1 MTHFHPGVRRGSPLR
16 SGVAPHAFTLVELLV
31 VIAILAIL
39 AGLLLPALSK
49 ARRRADSVRCA
60 ANLRQLGIGMR
71 LYADDDTQGRLPSPP
86 RNGPGPIGADPTP
99 SWVFVL
105 TNAVGGIDKIRLCPS
120 DQMRGWLRTNG
131 GCSYLLNDYM
141 LPVPETASTSMT
153 PGTDPDGTP
162 FDEIDR
168 ETRLDRLRRPSETFL
183 VFEASE
189 LGQRLGDPRTHPDTW
204 FRGWENVT
212 ADIDPE
218 RHGQASNYLFADGHV
233 ERIASIVLRRRIE
246 AGDNIALPPSH

>member
-1 MTHFHPGVRRGSPLR
+1 MSPSHPCERRGRPAR
-16 SGVAPHAFTLVELLV
+16 SGPGRQAVTLVEWLV

-49 ARRRADSVRCA
+49 ARRRADAVRCA

-71 LYADDDTQGRLPSPP
+71 IYADDDTQGRLPSPS

-141 LPVPETASTSMT
+141 IPAADTARTSMT

-162 FDEIDR
+162 FDEIER

-218 RHGQASNYLFADGHV
+218 RHDRASNYLFADGHV
-233 ERIASIVLRRRIE
+233 ERIAAIVLKRRIE

>member
-1 MTHFHPGVRRGSPLR
+1 MMYSRPCERRGPPLR
-16 SGVAPHAFTLVELLV
+16 SGPWTHAFTLVELLV

-49 ARRRADSVRCA
+49 ARRRADAVRCA

-71 LYADDDTQGRLPSPP
+71 IYADDDTQGRLPSPP

-141 LPVPETASTSMT
+141 IPAADTARASMT
-153 PGTDPDGTP
+153 PGTDPDGSP
-162 FDEIDR
+162 FDEIER

-218 RHGQASNYLFADGHV
+218 RHDRASNYLFADGHV
-233 ERIASIVLRRRIE
+233 ERITASVLKRRIE
-246 AGDNIALPPSH
+246 AGDNIALPPLH

>member
-1 MTHFHPGVRRGSPLR
+1 MRR
-16 SGVAPHAFTLVELLV
+16 AFTLVELLV
-31 VIAILAIL
+31 VIAILAVL
-39 AGLLLPALSK
+39 AGLLLPAVAK
-49 ARRRADSVRCA
+49 ARRRADSIRCA
-60 ANLRQLGIGMR
+60 TNLRQLGIGMR
-71 LYADDDTQGRLPSPP
+71 IYADDDVQGRVPSPP

-105 TNAVGGIDKIRLCPS
+105 TNAVGAVDKIRLCPS

-131 GCSYLLNDYM
+131 GCSYVLNDYV
-141 LPVPETASTSMT
+141 LPSRDTATTSMT
-153 PGTDPDGTP
+153 PGTDPEGSP
-162 FDEIDR
+162 FDEVDR

-189 LGQRLGDPRTHPDTW
+189 LGQRLGDARTHPDTW

-218 RHGQASNYLFADGHV
+218 RHDRASNYLFADGHV
-233 ERIASIVLRRRIE
+233 ERIAAEVLKRRIE
-246 AGDNIALPPSH
+246 SGDNIALPPSH